1 MLGNNHRVIDGA
13 WVSRDGGT
21 RRAGWVG
28 ALDVAMMLELE
39 VGARA
44 RELHGAQVGVA
55 QGSSWREEWLGERK
69 T

>member
-1 MLGNNHRVIDGA
+1 
-13 WVSRDGGT
+13 
-21 RRAGWVG
+21 VG
-28 ALDVAMMLELE
+28 ALDVATMLELE

-55 QGSSWREEWLGERK
+55 QGSSWREERLGERK